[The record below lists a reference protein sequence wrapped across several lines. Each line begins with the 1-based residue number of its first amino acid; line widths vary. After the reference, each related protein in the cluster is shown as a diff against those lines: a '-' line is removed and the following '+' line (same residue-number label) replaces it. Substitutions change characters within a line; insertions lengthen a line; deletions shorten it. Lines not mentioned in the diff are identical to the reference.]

1 MERTHRRPDPR
12 PTYASHPAPCQGETS
27 PVRLSR
33 PVRGPGS
40 TCAARPA
47 WLAAPGIGRAGRGS
61 WSGAA
66 PGAAP
71 RATGPQ
77 PREDP
82 AGRGAGGGGGGQG
95 RRQQQRPEQQEQ
107 AREAAR
113 HGVRRGRR
121 SLACRVSRRPEP
133 AAAGAADLKVPRQ
146 WGGPPRPA
154 RNPAQGRKEPA
165 PRIPA
170 AQTEC
175 LGRAGQRR
183 GARTAPALPCAAAGW
198 ARPAPPGPAPLL
210 SGPWRGPSR
219 AAARRSLHRP
229 HLPRPDPPGA
239 FGPPQGPRE
248 EARALP
254 SRSGQFCPSRGFVLL
269 LTLHSFTQSSNPS
282 FAVGSRLEEKKFKNH
297 LGF

>member
-1 MERTHRRPDPR
+1 MERTHRRPGPR
-12 PTYASHPAPCQGETS
+12 PTYASHPARCQGETS

-47 WLAAPGIGRAGRGS
+47 WLAAPRIGRAGRGS

-154 RNPAQGRKEPA
+154 RNPAQGQGRKEPA

-170 AQTEC
+170 ARTEC

-198 ARPAPPGPAPLL
+198 ARPAPPGPAPPEPPPPA
-210 SGPWRGPSR
+210 STPARPPQAPS
-219 AAARRSLHRP
+219 AR
-229 HLPRPDPPGA
+229 
-239 FGPPQGPRE
+239 PQGPRE

-254 SRSGQFCPSRGFVLL
+254 SRSGQFCLPRGFVLL
-269 LTLHSFTQSSNPS
+269 LTLHSFTQSRNPS
-282 FAVGSRLEEKKFKNH
+282 FAVGSRLEEKNFKNH

>member
-1 MERTHRRPDPR
+1 MAQAGMERTHRRPDPR

-61 WSGAA
+61 RSGAA

-82 AGRGAGGGGGGQG
+82 AGRGAGGGGDGQG

-198 ARPAPPGPAPLL
+198 ARPAPPGPAPPEPPPPA
-210 SGPWRGPSR
+210 STP
-219 AAARRSLHRP
+219 AR
-229 HLPRPDPPGA
+229 
-239 FGPPQGPRE
+239 PPQAPSARPRVPE
-248 EARALP
+248 KRPALCLPTLAGSARLEGSSCSSHCIHSP
-254 SRSGQFCPSRGFVLL
+254 SQGTQVLL
-269 LTLHSFTQSSNPS
+269 WD
-282 FAVGSRLEEKKFKNH
+282 
-297 LGF
+297 LG